1 MLWLTACA
9 PQIIT
14 EQPEAGILPVA
25 DSVQLPEVIKSLILQ
40 SDKLYLNND
49 YVGALS
55 TLERAVRINPR
66 YAEVWSRMAQVYLTQ
81 GKLEQARQHAQRS
94 NSVVKDNS
102 KLREFNNEIISSG
115 SGEIQKEVLH

>member
-14 EQPEAGILPVA
+14 EPPVAGILPVA
-25 DSVQLPEVIKSLILQ
+25 DNVQLPEVIKSLISQ

-49 YVGALS
+49 YVGAVS

-81 GKLEQARQHAQRS
+81 GNLEQAKQHAKRS

-102 KLREFNNEIISSG
+102 KLREFNNKIISGG
-115 SGEIQKEVLH
+115 SGEIQKDVLH